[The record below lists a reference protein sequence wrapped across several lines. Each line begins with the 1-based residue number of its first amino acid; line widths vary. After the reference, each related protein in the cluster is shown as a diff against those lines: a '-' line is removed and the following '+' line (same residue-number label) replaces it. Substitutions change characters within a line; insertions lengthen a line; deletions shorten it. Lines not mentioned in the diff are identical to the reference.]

1 MAGLVQARH
10 SLRRGILVNWFR
22 KKNKATGPASREA
35 NVSPAG
41 PFSDPPPAELKKAHR
56 GIRRVNSF
64 FLLGLAVTLGSQMA
78 VSVFSLVELRRVSR
92 FSAQN
97 LAEVQ
102 ATQHQLSRLRLAFE
116 SQVRDFRGFL
126 LTGDPRYLELRDE
139 AQEDF
144 DRIVSLVEASRLEPT
159 VLAHFRE
166 IRQLEKSYRGH
177 SAGVAEA
184 RRLGRG
190 GDRDWVSLAGQPI
203 ATEAFEKFDQLVA
216 AQQKALGQESRR
228 FSQVTRRAVY
238 WIAGTTGL
246 SLMVVLVVAGRL
258 WWQNRN
264 LLINLERSYADVV
277 GYQRQLVRQERLT
290 AIAELLASVVH
301 ELNNPLTS
309 VIGFAQILRSRP
321 ENESLRRELDLIVSE
336 AHRATDIVHNLLR
349 LVRRQPLEIR
359 PIDVNEVIRQTIV
372 LRRYEL
378 ESRNIQINTD
388 LARERPFAMGD
399 PQQLQQVL
407 FNLFMNAER
416 AIAES
421 RQPGTIRI
429 RSACAGNRVQIHFS
443 DSGVGIPPEYLGRV
457 FQPFFTTKP
466 PGMGTGLGLYIS
478 QGIVRALGG
487 ELRCASSDLIGASEP
502 GYGTTFTIELAST
515 PAPEAIPS
523 EAPAPLLSPKRVLVL
538 EPDAP
543 LGELATAIFEE
554 QGHEVLTATTG
565 DEAFIF
571 LKEFRPEAVL
581 INMKMPGKE
590 GLEFFRQ
597 LRRVNP
603 ELARRVIFC
612 SSGAPD
618 MYTISFVEAQGGPWV
633 QKPYTPDQLLAALA
647 RVFS

>member
-10 SLRRGILVNWFR
+10 SSRRGILVNWFR
-22 KKNKATGPASREA
+22 KKNKATAPASPEVS
-35 NVSPAG
+35 VSPAG
-41 PFSDPPPAELKKAHR
+41 HLSHPPPAALKKAHR

-64 FLLGLAVTLGSQMA
+64 FLVGLAVTLGSQLA

-92 FSAQN
+92 FSARN
-97 LAEVQ
+97 LAQAQ
-102 ATQHQLSRLRLAFE
+102 ATQLHLSRLRLAFE

-126 LTGDPRYLELRDE
+126 LTGDSRYLELRDE

-144 DRIVSLVEASRLEPT
+144 DRTVEQLETSRLEPS
-159 VLAHFRE
+159 VLAHLRE
-166 IRQLEKSYRGH
+166 IRQWEKSYRGH

-203 ATEAFEKFDQLVA
+203 AAEASKKFDLLVA
-216 AQQKALGQESRR
+216 AQQKVAEEESSR
-228 FSQVTRRAVY
+228 FSQVTQRAVY
-238 WIAGTTGL
+238 GIAGTTGL
-246 SLMVVLVVAGRL
+246 SLLVVLVVAGRL

-321 ENESLRRELDLIVSE
+321 ENESLRRDLDLIVSE
-336 AHRATDIVHNLLR
+336 ARRATDIVHNLLR

-359 PIDVNEVIRQTIV
+359 PIDVNEVIRQTIA

-388 LARERPFAMGD
+388 LARERLFAMGD

-407 FNLFMNAER
+407 FNLFMNAEW

-487 ELRCASSDLIGASEP
+487 ELRCASPDLMGASEP
-502 GYGTTFTIELAST
+502 GYGATFTIELAS
-515 PAPEAIPS
+515 APEPIPS

-565 DEAFIF
+565 DEALIF

-581 INMKMPGKE
+581 VNMKMPGKE

-597 LRRVNP
+597 LRRANP